1 MLLEVELDMRMEV
14 TRCATITSS
23 ILSPFAVS
31 EISKSFQMLIF
42 EFHLSIIFRLAIY
55 SFYGVCRKIT
65 FSRLSLHGRLTAYHL
80 YTTTNSKVC
89 TVCNERHCKPNRM
102 KVSLTKPMNKV
113 RIAPVLLLEYA
124 F

>member
-14 TRCATITSS
+14 TRCATITTS
-23 ILSPFAVS
+23 IFSPFAVS
-31 EISKSFQMLIF
+31 EISKLFQMLIF
-42 EFHLSIIFRLAIY
+42 EFHLSIIFRSAIY

-65 FSRLSLHGRLTAYHL
+65 FSCLSLHGRLTAYHL

-89 TVCNERHCKPNRM
+89 IVCNERHCKPNRM
-102 KVSLTKPMNKV
+102 KVSLTKPINKV